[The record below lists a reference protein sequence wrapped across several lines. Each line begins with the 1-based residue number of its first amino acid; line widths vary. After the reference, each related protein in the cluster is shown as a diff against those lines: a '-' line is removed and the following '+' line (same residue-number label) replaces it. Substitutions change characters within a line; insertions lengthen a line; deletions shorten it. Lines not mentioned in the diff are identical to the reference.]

1 MLAGGWHITPS
12 IYSDMKLTAQLLL
25 LVYSNAISPQNKRLV
40 RGTKRTPADWRFGID
55 LTYLID
61 RTPLSQT
68 IRKSRKL
75 WLWVISRRAKH
86 PEIFE
91 YLPLRAKDTIQN
103 VYYVT
108 RWRKTFIVRI
118 VYGRGTSYIHLCPI
132 RTGTHIS
139 LNITINF
146 DESRHKQDISKHIY
160 FQNCYLLR

>member
-1 MLAGGWHITPS
+1 MTHSP
-12 IYSDMKLTAQLLL
+12 IYLSWYETCSTILL
-25 LVYSNAISPQNKRLV
+25 LVYSNVISAQNKRLV

-55 LTYLID
+55 LTNLID

-75 WLWVISRRAKH
+75 WLWVISRRAKR

-108 RWRKTFIVRI
+108 RWKKTFIVRI
-118 VYGRGTSYIHLCPI
+118 VYGRGISYIHLCPI

-160 FQNCYLLR
+160 FQHGYLLR